1 MRHDDRLRM
10 IRSRRTRGGALAVY
24 VAACVAGLAG
34 CQPSGSREFTLWNP
48 FGFRNPFQPD
58 QPPLRIG
65 MVADTQGVFDP
76 RTWVET
82 FKTPPWE
89 DLSKH
94 LSSELKRPVQV
105 EPLTADQIAFHLQS
119 GRIQFALVSGADV
132 ERIRDKTPEFLEIAR
147 AEAATRKGVIVADA
161 DSGIRSISELR
172 GKRFAFGPS
181 GDPILDTAAK
191 EALQKAGVAIDDL
204 KREILPIPGTLQY
217 HLSSFEV
224 AKEIVYG
231 GTPAGVIDHD
241 EFESLP
247 ARGGKFTWK
256 GFYVQ
261 PRSVHGAGN
270 HRRGSAGHDRGRAV
284 PRVEEGGYGAGRT
297 LTARAA
303 GDGPAAARG
312 VPVAGVPALYAAER
326 ERAFGS
332 VRVVFGFRLN
342 PVPPARC

>member
-1 MRHDDRLRM
+1 MRHDDRLRLF
-10 IRSRRTRGGALAVY
+10 RSGRARGAAL
-24 VAACVAGLAG
+24 AACVAACASGPAG
-34 CQPSGSREFTLWNP
+34 CQSSESREFTLWNP

-89 DLSKH
+89 ELSKH

-132 ERIRDKTPEFLEIAR
+132 DRILGKTQAFLEIAR

-161 DSGIRSISELR
+161 DSGIRSMSELK

-191 EALQKAGVAIDDL
+191 EALRKAGVTIDDL

-231 GTPAGVIDHD
+231 GTPAGVMDQD

-247 ARGGKFTWK
+247 ERGGKFTWK
-256 GFYVQ
+256 GFTLSRDQFTVL
-261 PRSVHGAGN
+261 GATDGVPLDTIEDARFLASKTADAALVERLR
-270 HRRGSAGHDRGRAV
+270 HVLLEMDRRRREACLSLGFRRFTPPSGSA
-284 PRVEEGGYGAGRT
+284 PS
-297 LTARAA
+297 
-303 GDGPAAARG
+303 
-312 VPVAGVPALYAAER
+312 
-326 ERAFGS
+326 GS
-332 VRVVFGFRLN
+332 S
-342 PVPPARC
+342 ASSSASA